1 MSLGHLRRAPS
12 GTLRAKRPVVD
23 PRMRLI
29 AQPSEPV
36 LLGRDA
42 DLFVG
47 EQVD

>member
-1 MSLGHLRRAPS
+1 
-12 GTLRAKRPVVD
+12 VD

-42 DLFVG
+42 ALFVG

>member
-1 MSLGHLRRAPS
+1 VAANAGCGLFE
-12 GTLRAKRPVVD
+12 RPVVD

-42 DLFVG
+42 VLFVG
-47 EQVD
+47 GQVD